1 MWQEPSLLL
10 LHPTI
15 SAAMRRFRAHGLP
28 QAMINGAAE
37 GLTGAIWPWE
47 SEFSNA
53 PSPRCRLT
61 RIVAVVR
68 HWPGLRAR
76 AERARRPRLV
86 SRTI

>member
-15 SAAMRRFRAHGLP
+15 SAALRRFRAHGLP

-47 SEFSNA
+47 SASSNG

-61 RIVAVVR
+61 QNRCCHQGTGRGYEPAPSAHGDR
-68 HWPGLRAR
+68 GA
-76 AERARRPRLV
+76 
-86 SRTI
+86 